1 MAGKTRLLAH
11 WLWARGGMYS
21 HALEGPMDMQFHQVF
36 SDSQPQHSTQIAP
49 KMWTEFLEVMDAMD
63 LLR

>member
-1 MAGKTRLLAH
+1 
-11 WLWARGGMYS
+11 MYS